1 MHRRCKL
8 NPSNAIKCSV
18 DFYFEY
24 LIFNLCNQILVAAT
38 CLLVDVCHD
47 MCNPLVQLKEER
59 RQTMVGRHWERNWKE
74 KGNNLTWAFKSF
86 QSSFRKK
93 KKNPKLFTKEKHYIF
108 GIFKSAGNWFDII
121 RNQILYLKI
130 NTEKIHS
137 NRLRNQA
144 LYV

>member
-1 MHRRCKL
+1 ML
-8 NPSNAIKCSV
+8 TSISNI
-18 DFYFEY
+18 FY
-24 LIFNLCNQILVAAT
+24 LIYATKFSLRLLV
-38 CLLVDVCHD
+38 CLLMYATICAIHS
-47 MCNPLVQLKEER
+47 CNGKRRGGKRWWEDIESEIGRRRGTISLEHSRASNHLLER
-59 RQTMVGRHWERNWKE
+59 
-74 KGNNLTWAFKSF
+74 
-86 QSSFRKK
+86 K